1 MENEKGVPEV
11 DFPLLAHLLFCVPQI
26 FDFFKDRTGLQIC
39 VNLWDIKIF
48 SEKKKLRAQIL
59 YFILREMTHDET
71 AAEAQYQNDDGE
83 HHGCSIGS
91 VLYIFLWSTQLE
103 KYA

>member
-11 DFPLLAHLLFCVPQI
+11 DFPLLTHLLFYVPQISQI

-48 SEKKKLRAQIL
+48 SEKKNLRDLYCKRAHIICVRKYYIL
-59 YFILREMTHDET
+59 F
-71 AAEAQYQNDDGE
+71 
-83 HHGCSIGS
+83 
-91 VLYIFLWSTQLE
+91 FE
-103 KYA
+103 KYQST

>member
-1 MENEKGVPEV
+1 MPEV
-11 DFPLLAHLLFCVPQI
+11 DFPLLTHLF
-26 FDFFKDRTGLQIC
+26 
-39 VNLWDIKIF
+39 F
-48 SEKKKLRAQIL
+48 SEKKNLRAQIL

-71 AAEAQYQNDDGE
+71 ATEAQYQNDDGE

>member
-1 MENEKGVPEV
+1 METKERVCYG
-11 DFPLLAHLLFCVPQI
+11 LMAHPFFC
-26 FDFFKDRTGLQIC
+26 F
-39 VNLWDIKIF
+39 
-48 SEKKKLRAQIL
+48 L

-71 AAEAQYQNDDGE
+71 ATEAQYQNDDGE

>member
-39 VNLWDIKIF
+39 VNL
-48 SEKKKLRAQIL
+48 
-59 YFILREMTHDET
+59 
-71 AAEAQYQNDDGE
+71 
-83 HHGCSIGS
+83 
-91 VLYIFLWSTQLE
+91 
-103 KYA
+103 

>member
-11 DFPLLAHLLFCVPQI
+11 NFPLLTHLL
-26 FDFFKDRTGLQIC
+26 
-39 VNLWDIKIF
+39 F
-48 SEKKKLRAQIL
+48 SEKKNLRAQIL
-59 YFILREMTHDET
+59 YFILREMTHDAT
-71 AAEAQYQNDDGE
+71 ATEAQYQNDDGE